1 MKNEKKE
8 ILEKIQPVFFKVF
21 DNKNIKI
28 DYDSSAR
35 TIKKWDSLAQISL
48 IVGIERLF
56 NIKFTVSELAELK
69 NVGEIID
76 LILIKKSEKLYI

>member
-28 DYDSSAR
+28 DYDSSPE
-35 TIKKWDSLAQISL
+35 TIVRWDSLAQINL
-48 IVGIERLF
+48 IVGIEKLMK
-56 NIKFTVSELAELK
+56 IKFSVSELANLK
-69 NVGEIID
+69 NVGEIVD
-76 LILIKKSEKLYI
+76 LILTKKK